1 LYGSSAINNFESNNM
16 DKIKESNTI
25 LLDTLQSTI
34 KELQELKNEHSK
46 EFISDQEL
54 RERLGICRTT
64 LYNWR
69 KNKTIP
75 YTRVGK
81 KVFYPWK
88 EIRMKLMRF

>member
-1 LYGSSAINNFESNNM
+1 MTINFESNEM

-81 KVFYPWK
+81 KVFYPWQ
-88 EIRMKLMRF
+88 EIRKKLMK

>member
-1 LYGSSAINNFESNNM
+1 MTINFESNEM

-75 YTRVGK
+75 YTRVG
-81 KVFYPWK
+81 
-88 EIRMKLMRF
+88 

>member
-1 LYGSSAINNFESNNM
+1 M
-16 DKIKESNTI
+16 DKIIESNII

-88 EIRMKLMRF
+88 EIRKKLMR

>member
-1 LYGSSAINNFESNNM
+1 M

-46 EFISDQEL
+46 EFISDREL

-88 EIRMKLMRF
+88 EIKKKLMRLNGHLTHN

>member
-1 LYGSSAINNFESNNM
+1 MTINFESNEM

-88 EIRMKLMRF
+88 EIRKKLMQ

>member
-1 LYGSSAINNFESNNM
+1 MTINFESNEM

-25 LLDTLQSTI
+25 LLDTLQSTL

-88 EIRMKLMRF
+88 EIRKKLMR

>member
-1 LYGSSAINNFESNNM
+1 M
-16 DKIKESNTI
+16 DEIKESNTI

-34 KELQELKNEHSK
+34 KELQDLKNEHSK

-88 EIRMKLMRF
+88 EIRKKLMR

>member
-1 LYGSSAINNFESNNM
+1 MTINFESNEM
-16 DKIKESNTI
+16 DKIKETNTI
-25 LLDTLQSTI
+25 LLNTLQSTI
-34 KELQELKNEHSK
+34 KELQDLKNEHSK

-88 EIRMKLMRF
+88 EIRKKLMR

>member
-1 LYGSSAINNFESNNM
+1 MINNFESNNM

-25 LLDTLQSTI
+25 LLNTLQSTI
-34 KELQELKNEHSK
+34 KELQDLKNEHSK

-88 EIRMKLMRF
+88 EIRKKLMR

>member
-1 LYGSSAINNFESNNM
+1 MYGSSTINNFESNEM

-88 EIRMKLMRF
+88 EIRKKLMK

>member
-1 LYGSSAINNFESNNM
+1 MHSNDNNE
-16 DKIKESNTI
+16 KWVI
-25 LLDTLQSTI
+25 LLNSLDKKL
-34 KELQELKNEHSK
+34 KELDETTQNNSK

-69 KNKTIP
+69 KNETIP

-88 EIRMKLMRF
+88 EIRKKLMR

>member
-1 LYGSSAINNFESNNM
+1 MNNFDTNEKWAIVLDSL
-16 DKIKESNTI
+16 DKRLNEIDDKT
-25 LLDTLQSTI
+25 
-34 KELQELKNEHSK
+34 QENSK

-75 YTRVGK
+75 YTRMGQ

-88 EIRMKLMRF
+88 EIRKKLMKCT

>member
-1 LYGSSAINNFESNNM
+1 M

-34 KELQELKNEHSK
+34 KELQDLKNEHSK

-88 EIRMKLMRF
+88 EIRKKLLM

>member
-1 LYGSSAINNFESNNM
+1 M

-25 LLDTLQSTI
+25 LLNTLQSTI

-46 EFISDQEL
+46 EFISDQGL

-88 EIRMKLMRF
+88 EIRKKLMQ

>member
-1 LYGSSAINNFESNNM
+1 MERSGTINNFESNNM

-88 EIRMKLMRF
+88 EIRKKLMR

>member
-1 LYGSSAINNFESNNM
+1 M

-88 EIRMKLMRF
+88 EIRKKLMR

>member
-1 LYGSSAINNFESNNM
+1 M
-16 DKIKESNTI
+16 DKIIESNII

-64 LYNWR
+64 L
-69 KNKTIP
+69 
-75 YTRVGK
+75 
-81 KVFYPWK
+81 
-88 EIRMKLMRF
+88 

>member
-1 LYGSSAINNFESNNM
+1 M

-25 LLDTLQSTI
+25 LLNTLQSTI

-64 LYNWR
+64 LFLSSHR
-69 KNKTIP
+69 ELLGGNK
-75 YTRVGK
+75 
-81 KVFYPWK
+81 
-88 EIRMKLMRF
+88 

>member
-1 LYGSSAINNFESNNM
+1 M

-25 LLDTLQSTI
+25 LLNTLQSTI
-34 KELQELKNEHSK
+34 KELQGLKNEHSK

-88 EIRMKLMRF
+88 EIRKKLLNVH

>member
-1 LYGSSAINNFESNNM
+1 MTINFESNEM

-88 EIRMKLMRF
+88 EIRKKLMR

>member
-1 LYGSSAINNFESNNM
+1 MQNNDTNEKWAIVLDSL
-16 DKIKESNTI
+16 DKRLKEIDDKT
-25 LLDTLQSTI
+25 Q
-34 KELQELKNEHSK
+34 KNSK

-88 EIRMKLMRF
+88 EIRKKLMT

>member
-1 LYGSSAINNFESNNM
+1 M

-25 LLDTLQSTI
+25 LLDTLQSTV
-34 KELQELKNEHSK
+34 KELQDLKNEYSK

-69 KNKTIP
+69 KNKGL
-75 YTRVGK
+75 R
-81 KVFYPWK
+81 
-88 EIRMKLMRF
+88 